1 MAILGHP
8 PVFIQT
14 LIDILGEIFPHIP
27 TLHMHLKMCEWLI
40 STFPVSLLQSSILSI
55 LHFLLGKLC
64 QIMSKHV
71 TSLFWWLTQPISDV
85 KIPLFEITGG
95 TFNTSEVFQPSNGH
109 GRCTSLRKRQL
120 GWGKTNK
127 DPQIL
132 LFVRSFFFNVVLLY
146 QL

>member
-85 KIPLFEITGG
+85 KITLFEITGG
-95 TFNTSEVFQPSNGH
+95 TFN
-109 GRCTSLRKRQL
+109 LRGVSAFEWSRALYLFEETTTGL
-120 GWGKTNK
+120 GEDQQGSP
-127 DPQIL
+127 D
-132 LFVRSFFFNVVLLY
+132 FVVRTFFFR
-146 QL
+146 